1 MTSGSSDPKLYVRVA
16 CSVCLGGK
24 RGVFMNCPYC
34 SADRM
39 THIEASFKS
48 IAERL
53 QRNLTDKE
61 KAELIICL
69 QDKK

>member
-1 MTSGSSDPKLYVRVA
+1 
-16 CSVCLGGK
+16 
-24 RGVFMNCPYC
+24 MNCPYC